1 MSDPVR
7 PWPAGVP
14 ERLDAPRHNVAENL
28 RLSAERVPE
37 AVAIIYHGTEITYA
51 ALQARVIRLAG
62 WLQERAGVR
71 RGDRVVLYMQNS
83 PQFIIAF
90 HAILRANAVAVPV
103 NPMNRLR
110 EMEHVVADSG
120 ARVAIV
126 GQELL
131 DHIAP
136 LIGRPLAHV
145 LAAAYADMADP
156 TCDIP
161 LPSGLEAGERDD
173 YPAGVTGWRAMEAAG
188 LTPGLVTTDGD
199 DLAAIPYT
207 SGTTGRQK
215 GCMHSHATLQT
226 TLVGSVV
233 WNPLGEGGATLS
245 VLPLFHVTGM
255 QNSMNGPIHAGE
267 TIVLMSRWDRR
278 VAVELIRRYRIARW
292 RSISTMIVDLVSDP
306 DIRAEDLA
314 SLQTLGGGGAAM
326 PAAVAARLKAL
337 TGLDYIEGYG
347 MTETI
352 AGVLINPHDAPR
364 PQCLGIPVFDV
375 DARII
380 DPDTGRELGPE
391 EPGEII
397 VSAPQ
402 VFHGYWNNEEATRAA
417 FLERD
422 GKRFLRTGDI
432 ARYDRDGYFYIVDR
446 VKRMVN
452 ASGFKVWPTEVEAL
466 MHAHPGIVEAC
477 IVGYPDPR
485 RGEAV
490 LAYVVPRGEL
500 PEADLIAWCRE
511 QMAAYKVPRR
521 VVYVEALPR
530 SGSGK
535 VQWLELQERA
545 ARDFGAVSAAE

>member
-1 MSDPVR
+1 MSDPAR

-14 ERLDAPRHNVAENL
+14 DRLDAPLHNVAENL

-37 AVAIIYHGTEITYA
+37 AVALIYHGAEITYA
-51 ALQARVIRLAG
+51 GLQERVLRLAG
-62 WLQERAGVR
+62 WLQEQAGVR

-90 HAILRANAVAVPV
+90 YAILRANAVVVPV

-110 EMEHVVADSG
+110 EIEHVVTDSG

-131 DHIAP
+131 DYIAP
-136 LIGRPLAHV
+136 LIGTSLVDV
-145 LAAAYADMADP
+145 LATAYADMADP
-156 TCDIP
+156 ACDIP
-161 LPSGLEAGERDD
+161 LPPGLQEGEREDF
-173 YPAGVTGWRAMEAAG
+173 PAGITGWRAMEAAG
-188 LTPGLVTTDGD
+188 LTPGPVTTGGN

-215 GCMHSHATLQT
+215 GCMHSHTTLQT

-255 QNSMNGPIHAGE
+255 QNSMNGPLYAGE

-306 DIRAEDLA
+306 GVRAEDLA

-326 PAAVAARLKAL
+326 PAAIAQRLKGL
-337 TGLDYIEGYG
+337 TGLDYLEGYG
-347 MTETI
+347 MTETM
-352 AGVLINPHDAPR
+352 AGVIINPHDAPR

-380 DPDTGRELGPE
+380 DPDTDRELGPE

-485 RGEAV
+485 RGESV
-490 LAYVVPRGEL
+490 LAYVVAKDEL
-500 PEADLIAWCRE
+500 PEAELIAWCRE

-545 ARDFGAVSAAE
+545 ARDFGQLSAAE